1 MSKRNN
7 YNDIGENEIRI
18 IGHPTAK
25 KQGGVKRLWLFVGLI
40 IAVVTVA
47 VVALMFALREESI
60 EEQVMYVDEGNV
72 VVPVEAMEQPVETPR
87 ERMSRIAESEV
98 SGSFTEIRDTT
109 INDVPL
115 KIYIPHNA
123 EMSLHIGKVA
133 RDDKSIVYVAEAAFI
148 RSDNVGIVGAFVLG
162 GEPRAWGLSVRGYCA
177 VIDGEVTVGVADNSP
192 LFEQA
197 TERGGYFFR
206 QYPLVDN
213 GEFVENEPKNKSVR
227 RAICQRD
234 DETFMVECLTKES
247 FHDFTQALVDLGID
261 NAINLPGSESYGWAV
276 DELGECREFGIPNY
290 YTGRRRMP
298 KNTNYIIWRAKND

>member
-1 MSKRNN
+1 MSRRNN

-18 IGHPTAK
+18 IGHATAK
-25 KQGGVKRLWLFVGLI
+25 EQGGVKRVWLFVGLI
-40 IAVVTVA
+40 IAVVTVVA
-47 VVALMFALREESI
+47 VALMFAMRKESNQ
-60 EEQVMYVDEGNV
+60 EQVTYVEEGNV
-72 VVPVEAMEQPVETPR
+72 VVPVTPTEESVVVSR
-87 ERMSRIAESEV
+87 EPMSRIADSGV

-123 EMSLHIGKVA
+123 DMSLHIGKVA
-133 RDDKSIVYVAEAAFI
+133 RDDKAIVYVAEAAFI
-148 RSDNVGIVGAFVLG
+148 RSDNGGIVGAFVLG

-177 VIDGEVTVGVADNSP
+177 VIDGKVTVGVADNSP

-213 GEFVENEPKNKSVR
+213 GAFVENEPKNKSVR

-234 DETFMVECLTKES
+234 DETFMVESLTKES
-247 FHDFTQALVDLGID
+247 FHDFTQALVDLGVD

-276 DELGECREFGIPNY
+276 DELGECHEFGIPNY